1 MAQGSMSVAIK
12 NHAELI
18 KNLKAMN
25 KDAEKAMSRTVSDF
39 KSRAPGWVSQAVTD
53 EYTIKK
59 KEVKDAM
66 TGAKKAGSIKVE
78 GTQID
83 NIQLVFEGRSLT
95 PTHFKM
101 SPKKP
106 STVRQKPRLIPGEG
120 TSSASE
126 VVMAAPLKAQ
136 TITVEIHKGQKVELS
151 GKYAPAPFLA
161 TNRGDGYIP
170 FQRRGEER
178 SDIVSIKTTS
188 VPQMITN
195 EKVAAAIQ
203 DKINEELP
211 KRLEYHASRMGK
223 G

>member
-1 MAQGSMSVAIK
+1 
-12 NHAELI
+12 
-18 KNLKAMN
+18 
-25 KDAEKAMSRTVSDF
+25 
-39 KSRAPGWVSQAVTD
+39 
-53 EYTIKK
+53 
-59 KEVKDAM
+59 
-66 TGAKKAGSIKVE
+66 
-78 GTQID
+78 
-83 NIQLVFEGRSLT
+83 
-95 PTHFKM
+95 
-101 SPKKP
+101 
-106 STVRQKPRLIPGEG
+106 
-120 TSSASE
+120 
-126 VVMAAPLKAQ
+126 MAAPLKAQ

-170 FQRRGEER
+170 FQRQGEER

>member
-25 KDAEKAMSRTVSDF
+25 KDAEKALSRTVSDF

-106 STVRQKPRLIPGEG
+106 STVRQKPRLIPG
-120 TSSASE
+120 
-126 VVMAAPLKAQ
+126 
-136 TITVEIHKGQKVELS
+136 
-151 GKYAPAPFLA
+151 
-161 TNRGDGYIP
+161 
-170 FQRRGEER
+170 
-178 SDIVSIKTTS
+178 
-188 VPQMITN
+188 
-195 EKVAAAIQ
+195 
-203 DKINEELP
+203 
-211 KRLEYHASRMGK
+211 
-223 G
+223 